1 LKRTL
6 TALALVAISLSPL
19 RAIDTF
25 SKILLPIALPKAVPG
40 AFGSQRKTDLSFFNK
55 GDSTLAVDNVVP
67 CILALCVATLGL
79 GPHVT
84 FRMTA
89 PEQSLS
95 GNGTGQFVYAD
106 STRWSDLVIHLRV
119 RDLSRAAVNAGTEIP
134 AVPESRAFT
143 SKLELLAVPTAAPFR
158 ALVRIYDFDPAAG
171 HAVVVRMFQ
180 PNGKEDALV
189 SEQLLF
195 LSPQANDRYYPGYA
209 EVPVPAAIDVP
220 GGVRIEIAPA
230 TAGLRFWA
238 MASITN
244 NDTQHVTLVTP

>member
-1 LKRTL
+1 
-6 TALALVAISLSPL
+6 L
-19 RAIDTF
+19 RAIDTN
-25 SKILLPIALPKAVPG
+25 SKILLPIVLSIAVPG
-40 AFGSQRKTDLSFFNK
+40 AFGSQWKTEISFFNK

-67 CILALCVATLGL
+67 CRNVCGTFLGL
-79 GPHVT
+79 DPHVT
-84 FRMTA
+84 LRVT
-89 PEQSLS
+89 PEWSS
-95 GNGTGQFVYAD
+95 PGKGTGQFVYTD
-106 STRWSDLVIHLRV
+106 SARWSDLVIHLRV

-134 AVPESRAFT
+134 AVPESKAFT
-143 SKLELLAVPTAAPFR
+143 STIELLAVPAAQPFR
-158 ALVRIYDFDPAAG
+158 ALVRVYDFNPTPG

-180 PNGKEDALV
+180 PNGSGDALDSLV

-195 LSPQANDRYYPGYA
+195 LSPQPNDRYYPGYA

-230 TAGLRFWA
+230 TTGLRFWA